1 MRIPPAVL
9 LPLSL
14 VASLAFA
21 SACGGGPFDA
31 DRGNYSGTV
40 SGAITASLSGSAY
53 YPSPISDEPPEL
65 AMLLTDTD
73 EPILRFVFEGTAVE
87 ARTYSVGEVRITFE
101 PNDIREPH
109 YVADVGEVTFTEVSP
124 SVAIG
129 TFSFEAARESERITV
144 TGSFRAEP

>member
-1 MRIPPAVL
+1 M
-9 LPLSL
+9 LST
-14 VASLAFA
+14 SLAAGLALA

-31 DRGNYSGTV
+31 DRGDYSATV
-40 SGAITASLSGSAY
+40 SGDLNASLSGSAY
-53 YPSPISDEPPEL
+53 YPSPVSDEPPEL

-73 EPILRFVFEGTAVE
+73 EPILRFIFEGTAVE

-101 PNDIREPH
+101 PNDIDEPH
-109 YVADVGEVTFTEVSP
+109 YVADMGEVTFTEVSP

-129 TFSFEAARESERITV
+129 TFSFEAARGSERITV